1 MVPTVFMKVLS
12 KEFKTME
19 HKLAEYTDS
28 LYYAALRLTGN
39 ADTAADIAQ
48 ETFLAAWQSL
58 SRGYRPDNL
67 WAWLNRIL
75 SNKHCDL
82 LREKYRHPTIRWDDW
97 VTDEAFRE
105 PCEEDGAEDETD
117 GQLEAIRRE
126 IGYLAR
132 THREVFIRFYLHGE
146 SIETI
151 AAAMGIPAGTVKSRL
166 NKGRQQVR
174 KGVETMET
182 YAKQSYEPEIL
193 RISCSGGTGLD
204 GEPFSL
210 VGYDDALTQNILIV
224 AYKKPLTEV
233 EIAKV
238 LGTPA
243 AFIEPIVK
251 RLVDSELMAR
261 TDGGKVYSDFIQF
274 TREDRYANFREQLR
288 YADEHYADIRD
299 DLRTALDAL
308 RETAYYQRQDESCR
322 RKLELHYAISV
333 MLCAVLDIAGM
344 VHKVVSY
351 NEYPY
356 RKNGGRWLA
365 MGDHYPAGYDWTMDE
380 EYWNYGMNGE
390 FGEDVLDL
398 YDTRRIWF
406 RGFSTKLGNIPYNHT
421 KKEHIKWMYELHSG
435 IHSGTIES
443 GVLESSDILIEHGLL
458 KKDGA
463 VSLNIPV
470 LTEEEYRSE
479 KILADKMG
487 RPIVDKLGGSMA
499 DMIRRTRVKLPPHL
513 TSVPEWQQY
522 FLSRDSLPMAFL
534 YHAIGDGLLLN
545 EEKNPVPAVLLVITK
560 KN

>member
-1 MVPTVFMKVLS
+1 MKVLS

-19 HKLAEYTDS
+19 HELAKYTDP

-39 ADTAADIAQ
+39 ADTAADLAQ

-82 LREKYRHPTIRWDDW
+82 LREKYRRPTIRWDDW
-97 VTDEAFRE
+97 VMDEAFRE
-105 PCEEDGAEDETD
+105 PFEEAGTEDETD

-146 SIETI
+146 TIETI

-193 RISCSGGTGLD
+193 RISCSGGAGLD

-224 AYKKPLTEV
+224 AYEKPLTEV

-251 RLVDSELMAR
+251 RLVDGELMAR

-274 TREDRYANFREQLR
+274 TREDHYANFREQLR

-299 DLRTALDAL
+299 DLRAALDTL
-308 RETAYYQRQDESCR
+308 RGTDYYQRQDESCR

-333 MLCAVLDIAGM
+333 MLCAVLDIAGT
-344 VHKVVSY
+344 VHKVISY
-351 NEYPY
+351 DEYPY

-365 MGDHYPAGYDWTMDE
+365 MGNHYPAGYDWSMDE
-380 EYWNYGMNGE
+380 EYWRYGMDGE

-398 YDTRRIWF
+398 YDTKRIWF
-406 RGFSTKLGNIPYNHT
+406 RGFSTKLGQIPYDHT
-421 KKEHIKWMYELHSG
+421 RKEHIKWMYELHSG
-435 IHSGTIES
+435 IHSGTIEA
-443 GVLESSDILIEHGLL
+443 GVLESADVLIEHGLL
-458 KKDGA
+458 KKDSA

-470 LTEEEYRSE
+470 LTEEEYYSE
-479 KILADKMG
+479 KALANQMG
-487 RPIVDKLGGSMA
+487 RPIVDRLGGSMA

-513 TSVPEWQQY
+513 TGVPEWQQY
-522 FLSRDSLPMAFL
+522 FLSRESLTMAFL
-534 YHAIGDGLLLN
+534 FHAIEDGLLLA
-545 EEKNPVPAVLLVITK
+545 EEKEPVPAVLLVITK
-560 KN
+560 K